1 VNTNR
6 RIGAT
11 NNDAPGNPDAERP
24 QQQPNVVFFLVDD
37 LGCYSS
43 DFYRTPN
50 IDRLAAAGMRFT
62 QNYSACNA
70 CSPTR
75 GALMTGMYPSRT
87 NLTDWI
93 PGWGKQYGSFPL
105 LPPKWTQHL
114 EQQHTSLAEALHH
127 AGYTTQHLGKWHLG
141 GTGDLP
147 EDHGFDVNIGG
158 SIRRLPKSYHFPY
171 GGEAMKW
178 HSSLP
183 ESQRE
188 GRYLTNRLADEAVA
202 QPPR

>member
-1 VNTNR
+1 
-6 RIGAT
+6 
-11 NNDAPGNPDAERP
+11 
-24 QQQPNVVFFLVDD
+24 
-37 LGCYSS
+37 
-43 DFYRTPN
+43 
-50 IDRLAAAGMRFT
+50 
-62 QNYSACNA
+62 
-70 CSPTR
+70 
-75 GALMTGMYPSRT
+75 MYPSRT

-114 EQQHTSLAEALHH
+114 EQQHTSLAEALHD

-147 EDHGFDVNIGG
+147 ENHGFDVNIGG
-158 SIRRLPKSYHFPY
+158 SIRGCLRATNFPY

-178 HSSLP
+178 HSNFP

-202 QPPR
+202 RPPR